1 MATSW
6 PTWDCNRSARVT
18 YRLVGG
24 RGERY
29 PEWLQRLRSSLGV
42 YIRGSSGSSLGSYM
56 ATRWPLPRESG
67 RLTRCE
73 WSLPRRSRFAAVLV
87 KYLSRSVVL

>member
-6 PTWDCNRSARVT
+6 PTWDCHRSAWVT

-42 YIRGSSGSSLGSYM
+42 YIRGSPGSSLESYM
-56 ATRWPLPRESG
+56 PRDGPCRENPG
-67 RLTRCE
+67 
-73 WSLPRRSRFAAVLV
+73 A
-87 KYLSRSVVL
+87 